1 MAFKWTI
8 RRLNRSGFSRRKLR
22 GGVLHR
28 WLGDHIM
35 AREVWFP
42 TRESFARAW
51 FIGMMITLIPFLPAQ
66 TLIACAIGLVLRAN
80 LPICFI
86 LQFLSS
92 PATVVIHLPAC
103 YLVGCLIL
111 GNDVGQAFTQIKA
124 DPMSVVSLG
133 SAGLLFVGALA
144 LGLVIGGLGYFLI
157 KMTWKE
163 RVRKIR
169 TAFKPLSSR
178 GSESG
183 LGGA

>member
-1 MAFKWTI
+1 M
-8 RRLNRSGFSRRKLR
+8 
-22 GGVLHR
+22 V
-28 WLGDHIM
+28 
-35 AREVWFP
+35 
-42 TRESFARAW
+42 
-51 FIGMMITLIPFLPAQ
+51 ITLIPFLPAQ

-92 PATVVIHLPAC
+92 PATAVIHLPAC

-111 GNDVGQAFTQIKA
+111 GNNVGQAFTQIKA

-133 SAGLLFVGALA
+133 SAGLLFVGALV
-144 LGLVIGGLGYFLI
+144 LGMVIGGLGYFLI
-157 KMTWKE
+157 KITWKE

-169 TAFKPLSSR
+169 TVFKPLSSR
-178 GSESG
+178 GSDSS